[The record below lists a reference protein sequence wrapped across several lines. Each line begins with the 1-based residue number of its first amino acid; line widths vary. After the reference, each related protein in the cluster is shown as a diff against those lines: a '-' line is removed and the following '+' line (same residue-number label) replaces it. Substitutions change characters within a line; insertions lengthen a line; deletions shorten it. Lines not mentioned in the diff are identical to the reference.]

1 MTLGIELTWLIAMVA
16 ALIGSA
22 MGLMSF
28 CVPRWGA
35 SVVRLAPDPRLK
47 GGWAEFRASYGGA
60 ILLPHMAVL
69 LTMAM
74 SFQAGTGAV
83 IGASFIAATYWLGM
97 AIGRIISMIVDQ
109 AEQTLTRYNA
119 MGVGFE
125 LVMAVALAMPFV
137 AHLGG

>member
-1 MTLGIELTWLIAMVA
+1 MTLNIELTWIVAMIA
-16 ALIGSA
+16 ALIGSG

-35 SVVRLAPDPRLK
+35 NVVRLAPDPRFK

-60 ILLPHMAVL
+60 ILLPHAAVL

-97 AIGRIISMIVDQ
+97 AIGRVISMVFDL
-109 AEQTLTRYNA
+109 EEDTVTRYNA
-119 MGVGFE
+119 LGVGFE
-125 LVMAVALAMPFV
+125 VVMGFALALPFLS
-137 AHLGG
+137 HLNL